1 MLDLIINTPIGL
13 DVITFETTELIRNY
27 VDVDKIAKSLG
38 EAWVLQ
44 NDISRIQAL
53 YNMSKL
59 SFLSKKWLIL
69 MKHRSNMKHL
79 AQVLLNPGSV
89 KSKLTTYL
97 NLGNINV
104 IYIKCKIIS
113 VKCYSYNFIPKI
125 GSQALKGS
133 RLIRKFL
140 AFKPLII
147 PMFFIMACSLSVF
160 YNNISI
166 KTINSTVSL
175 SIYLAGTLEFIIAYH
190 QYILYK
196 LLEWFIYTNGNVLHK
211 FFQLIHPYII
221 APFILLVKTLRRL
234 FRMWHR
240 RVRNNFLTPSGN
252 SRRIRFF
259 GRLLNVLR
267 FRIDIRLHI
276 GPNVR
281 LYAQNTMNIYFQIN
295 QLYSDL
301 HNYYQTILRPF
312 FIFNFGANNM
322 QFINTLL
329 RPFADIMERMRVA
342 FSDIWAHTLNI
353 DLHDPVNYIYIDY
366 IGITAFD
373 NIMRNIIPNYDY
385 VDNSILIRTEYFS
398 RILTEIEF
406 LDFLYSSGIYLNM
419 FFQDLS
425 ILSYFFS

>member
-1 MLDLIINTPIGL
+1 MLDIIINTPISI
-13 DVITFETTELIRNY
+13 DAITFETTELISNN
-27 VDVDKIAKSLG
+27 VDVDKIAKKLG

-44 NDISRIQAL
+44 NEIGRIQAL
-53 YNMSKL
+53 YNMYKL
-59 SFLSKKWLIL
+59 SFLSKKWLIM
-69 MKHRSNMKHL
+69 MKHRSNMKYL
-79 AQVLLNPGSV
+79 AQVLLNPISV
-89 KSKLTTYL
+89 KSKFTTYL
-97 NLGNINV
+97 NIGYINV
-104 IYIKCKIIS
+104 IYSKCKIIS
-113 VKCYSYNFIPKI
+113 IKCYSYNFIPKI
-125 GSQALKGS
+125 SSHALKGS

-140 AFKPLII
+140 GFKPLLI
-147 PMFFIMACSLSVF
+147 PMFFVLACSLSVF

-166 KTINSTVSL
+166 KTINTPVSL
-175 SIYLAGTLEFIIAYH
+175 SIYLADTLNFIIAYH

-196 LLEWFIYTNGNVLHK
+196 LFEWFIYTNGNILHK

-240 RVRNNFLTPSGN
+240 RVSNDFLTPSGN
-252 SRRIRFF
+252 SRSIHFF

-281 LYAQNTMNIYFQIN
+281 IYAQNVMNIYFQIN

-301 HNYYQTILRPF
+301 YNYYHTILRPF
-312 FIFNFGANNM
+312 FIFNFGSNNM
-322 QFINTLL
+322 EFINRLL
-329 RPFADIMERMRVA
+329 RPFANIMETLRVA
-342 FSDIWAHTLNI
+342 FSDIWAHTLNL

-385 VDNSILIRTEYFS
+385 VDSSLLIRT
-398 RILTEIEF
+398 
-406 LDFLYSSGIYLNM
+406 
-419 FFQDLS
+419 
-425 ILSYFFS
+425 